1 MIEKNVKSN
10 VTTALDVLYAK
21 KEKIYPAYAWKT

>member
-21 KEKIYPAYAWKT
+21 KEKIYTAYA

>member
-21 KEKIYPAYAWKT
+21 KEKIYPAYA